1 MNTTR
6 AFPNEDFA
14 AIDIVDRNLRTWQ
27 SAYREMLAPGI
38 LALAI
43 AIVAVFVVLY
53 TVIGAAGTHAT
64 VAWPQRLAFWGIAA
78 VVCFPVCYSK
88 SVLALYLAGSRP
100 FPQVLLALSATTV
113 ISALPATALV
123 YTLDRAW
130 LPTHAS
136 DDLGA
141 LYLWVFAPMF
151 LGSVFIFHVI
161 SRSSKRPDPV
171 DAAAVSAA
179 ARRVPLPNAVASGEP
194 PLTGP
199 PVDGPAPQSPFLGR
213 LSAHPDTDLIY
224 LKMNDHYVEAVTSA
238 GSEIIL
244 MRFADAVA
252 ELAGMGMQVHR
263 SYWVSYRSVVRLERD
278 RHRRYVELAGAH
290 KIPVSRTYL
299 PAVRL
304 AVEGSAAGGADRT
317 RDWTSGET
325 PDTESAGT
333 GAGGS
338 RPSSKDPVPTT
349 PPQRQPAGRRSNQ
362 RVSCW

>member
-1 MNTTR
+1 
-6 AFPNEDFA
+6 
-14 AIDIVDRNLRTWQ
+14 
-27 SAYREMLAPGI
+27 MLTPGVV
-38 LALAI
+38 ALAI
-43 AIVAVFVVLY
+43 TTVAGFVVLY
-53 TVIGAAGTHAT
+53 TIIGAAGTHAT
-64 VAWPQRLAFWGIAA
+64 LAWQQRLAFWGIAA
-78 VVCFPVCYSK
+78 VFCFPVCYSK

-100 FPQVLLALSATTV
+100 FPQVLLALSAATV

-123 YTLDRAW
+123 YTLDRVW

-141 LYLWVFAPMF
+141 LYLWVFAPM
-151 LGSVFIFHVI
+151 LIGSVFILHVI

-179 ARRVPLPNAVASGEP
+179 GRRVPLPSAVASGEP
-194 PLTGP
+194 PPTGS

-213 LSAHPDTDLIY
+213 LSAQPDADLIY

-263 SYWVSYRSVVRLERD
+263 SYWVSYRNVVRLEKD

-304 AVEGSAAGGADRT
+304 AVEGLAAGGAARP
-317 RDWTSGET
+317 RAWTSGAT
-325 PDTESAGT
+325 PDPESAGT

-349 PPQRQPAGRRSNQ
+349 PPQRQPTAEERIPLRNDLIHTADIASRQ
-362 RVSCW
+362 SPQTSRPQ